1 MIQSGAKRKETTYK
15 KKHMALLKRYSANEA
30 EKVIGVSRNLF
41 PLLREVGLL
50 KGSRIGK
57 YWKYDEEELN
67 NFVRSVRGY
76 DLETEESIRFYAP
89 HILACKKS
97 A

>member
-1 MIQSGAKRKETTYK
+1 MS
-15 KKHMALLKRYSANEA
+15 LLKRYSANEA

-67 NFVRSVRGY
+67 NFVRAVRGY

-89 HILACKKS
+89 HILASEKTKG

>member
-1 MIQSGAKRKETTYK
+1 MS
-15 KKHMALLKRYSANEA
+15 LLKRYSANEA
-30 EKVIGVSRNLF
+30 EKIIGVSRNLF
-41 PLLREVGLL
+41 PLLRKVGLL

-67 NFVRSVRGY
+67 NFVRAVRGY

-89 HILACKKS
+89 YILAGEESRKKT

>member
-1 MIQSGAKRKETTYK
+1 MS
-15 KKHMALLKRYSANEA
+15 LLKRYSANEA

-57 YWKYDEEELN
+57 YWKYDEEEINDLIHDI
-67 NFVRSVRGY
+67 RGY
-76 DLETEESIRFYAP
+76 DLENEEKIRFFAP
-89 HILACKKS
+89 YILAARNAREKKH
-97 A
+97 

>member
-1 MIQSGAKRKETTYK
+1 M
-15 KKHMALLKRYSANEA
+15 LLKRYSANEA
-30 EKVIGVSRNLF
+30 EKIIGVSRNLF

-67 NFVRSVRGY
+67 NFVRMIRGY
-76 DLETEESIRFYAP
+76 DLESEENIRFYAP

>member
-1 MIQSGAKRKETTYK
+1 MS
-15 KKHMALLKRYSANEA
+15 LLKRYSANEA
-30 EKVIGVSRNLF
+30 EKIIWVSRNLF

-67 NFVRSVRGY
+67 NFVRAVRGY
-76 DLETEESIRFYAP
+76 DLETEEIIRFYAP
-89 HILACKKS
+89 HILASRKEHRWK
-97 A
+97 

>member
-1 MIQSGAKRKETTYK
+1 
-15 KKHMALLKRYSANEA
+15 MALLK
-30 EKVIGVSRNLF
+30 SRNLF
-41 PLLREVGLL
+41 PLLREVWLL

-67 NFVRSVRGY
+67 NFVRAVRGY

>member
-1 MIQSGAKRKETTYK
+1 M
-15 KKHMALLKRYSANEA
+15 LLKRYSANEA

-41 PLLREVGLL
+41 LLLREVWLL

-67 NFVRSVRGY
+67 NFVRAVRGY

-89 HILACKKS
+89 HILSCKKS

>member
-1 MIQSGAKRKETTYK
+1 MS
-15 KKHMALLKRYSANEA
+15 LLKRYSANEA
-30 EKVIGVSRNLF
+30 EKIIGISRNLF

-67 NFVRSVRGY
+67 NFVRAVRGY

>member
-1 MIQSGAKRKETTYK
+1 MLEEEK
-15 KKHMALLKRYSANEA
+15 KGEKDMALLKRYTANES
-30 EKVIGVSRNLF
+30 EKLIGISRNMF

-67 NFVRSVRGY
+67 NFVRMIRGY
-76 DLETEESIRFYAP
+76 DLESEESIRFFAP
-89 HILACKKS
+89 YILAGEESRKK
-97 A
+97 AA

>member
-15 KKHMALLKRYSANEA
+15 KKCY
-30 EKVIGVSRNLF
+30 
-41 PLLREVGLL
+41 L

-67 NFVRSVRGY
+67 NFVRMIRGY
-76 DLETEESIRFYAP
+76 DLESEESIRFYAP